1 MKDAELR
8 SYLSALIRGASVDC
22 EAARLERALGLD
34 GRYALFGYS
43 NASNGGPM
51 TTWLLSSSVGDSHGA
66 ATVAALDRIRYAL
79 HKPINIR
86 GASPTERK
94 ARLVMRGRRKRALAL
109 LELLEVES
117 VLESVAR

>member
-51 TTWLLSSSVGDSHGA
+51 TTWLLSSSVGDSHGLR
-66 ATVAALDRIRYAL
+66 VAALDRIRYAL